1 MIPGTSVKLNQA
13 LLIFSLLIL
22 IAGCETTMV
31 PITDTQGSPVRLSI
45 AVGDT
50 VRVLTKYGDRPTFEV
65 TDITE
70 TVLIGKNQSIRYDD
84 MAFVEKQ
91 SRQGS
96 KGNALAVILA
106 LVAGAVLVEGL
117 TEIGPGFPSVQ

>member
-1 MIPGTSVKLNQA
+1 MKLNQA
-13 LLIFSLLIL
+13 LLIFFLLIL
-22 IAGCETTMV
+22 IAGCATTMV
-31 PITDTQGSPVRLSI
+31 PITDTQESPLRLSI

-50 VRVLTKYGDRPTFEV
+50 VRVLTKYGDRPTFKV

-91 SRQGS
+91 SRQGA
-96 KGNALAVILA
+96 KGNALTVILVV
-106 LVAGAVLVEGL
+106 VAGAVVVEGL
-117 TEIGPGFPSVQ
+117 SGIGPGFPSVQ

>member
-1 MIPGTSVKLNQA
+1 MKLNQTIF
-13 LLIFSLLIL
+13 IFSLMVL

-31 PITDTQGSPVRLSI
+31 PITDTQGSPLRLLI

-91 SRQGS
+91 SRQGPKRS
-96 KGNALAVILA
+96 SLAVILV
-106 LVAGAVLVEGL
+106 LVVGAVVVEGL
-117 TEIGPGFPSVQ
+117 HEMGPGFPSVQ